1 MLASASRFAYVHVD
15 SPNKVPTDQSIK
27 GREPAV
33 DEQLGIAGSGA
44 IATGLAVC
52 ATRVGEAVLW
62 ARSEESGERARKQIA
77 KTCERMDDEAYD
89 AARVRIVTE
98 LDALAGA
105 TFLVEAI
112 AEDMSVKSELLA
124 KLDAL
129 AGPDAIIS
137 TTTSSLS
144 VSELAAASGRPE
156 LFVGLH
162 VFNPVA
168 KMRLVELAFPAQAT
182 GTTRERAAALCSVL
196 DKDAVEVPDIA
207 GFVVNRL
214 LFPYLF
220 SAVFFME
227 QTGLEPKAVDTC
239 MQLGAAHP
247 MGPIA
252 LLDYIGLD
260 VSVAIGDAIEADV
273 PQRLRD
279 LCAEGALGRKAG
291 RGLYPAEEY
300 AKPRGARVRA
310 A

>member
-1 MLASASRFAYVHVD
+1 V
-15 SPNKVPTDQSIK
+15 
-27 GREPAV
+27 E
-33 DEQLGIAGSGA
+33 EQLGIAGSGA

-52 ATRVGEAVLW
+52 AARVGEPILW
-62 ARSEESGERARKQIA
+62 ARSESSAARARKQVA
-77 KTCERMDDEAYD
+77 KTCERLGDDYD

-105 TFLVEAI
+105 SFLVEAI
-112 AEDMSVKSELLA
+112 AEDAALKRALLA
-124 KLDAL
+124 RLDGI
-129 AGPDAIIS
+129 AGPQAIIS

-144 VSELAAASGRPE
+144 VADLADASGRPQR
-156 LFVGLH
+156 FAGLH

-168 KMRLVELAFPAQAT
+168 KMRLVELAYPEQAT
-182 GTTRERAAALCSVL
+182 AATRERTAALCVAL
-196 DKDAVEVPDIA
+196 DKEAVEVPDLA

-220 SAVFFME
+220 SAVDFME
-227 QTGLEPKAVDTC
+227 RTGLEPKAVDTC

-273 PQRLRD
+273 PQSLRE
-279 LCAEGALGRKAG
+279 LCAQGALGRKAG
-291 RGLYPAEEY
+291 RGLYPAEAYE
-300 AKPRGARVRA
+300 R
-310 A
+310 

>member
-1 MLASASRFAYVHVD
+1 
-15 SPNKVPTDQSIK
+15 
-27 GREPAV
+27 V

-52 ATRVGEAVLW
+52 AVRVGEPILW
-62 ARSEESGERARKQIA
+62 ARSDASAQRAAKQIA
-77 KTCERMDDEAYD
+77 KTCQRLGEGYD
-89 AARVRIVTE
+89 AGRVQIVTE

-112 AEDMSVKSELLA
+112 AEDLAMKRELLGRLA
-124 KLDAL
+124 AL
-129 AGPDAIIS
+129 AGPEAIIS

-144 VSELAAASGRPE
+144 VAELAGASGRPE
-156 LFVGLH
+156 RFVGLH

-168 KMRLVELAFPAQAT
+168 KMKLVELAYPEQAT
-182 GTTRERAAALCSVL
+182 AATRERVAALCEAL
-196 DKDAVEVPDIA
+196 DKEAVEVPDVP

-220 SAVFFME
+220 SAVDFME
-227 QTGLEPKAVDTC
+227 RTGLQPLAVDTC

-273 PQRLRD
+273 PQSLRE
-279 LCAEGALGRKAG
+279 LCAEGALGRKSG
-291 RGLYPAEEY
+291 RGLYPAEAY
-300 AKPRGARVRA
+300 AR
-310 A
+310 

>member
-1 MLASASRFAYVHVD
+1 
-15 SPNKVPTDQSIK
+15 
-27 GREPAV
+27 V

-52 ATRVGEAVLW
+52 GARIGAPILW
-62 ARSEESGERARKQIA
+62 ARSDASAERARKQIA
-77 KTCERMDDEAYD
+77 KSCERMGEGYD
-89 AARVRIVTE
+89 AGRVRIVTDF
-98 LDALAGA
+98 DALADA
-105 TFLVEAI
+105 SFLVEAI
-112 AEDMSVKSELLA
+112 SEDTALKSELLA
-124 KLDAL
+124 RLGML
-129 AGPDAIIS
+129 AGADAVIS

-144 VSELAAASGRPE
+144 VATLAQASGRPE
-156 LFVGLH
+156 HFVGLH

-168 KMRLVELAFPAQAT
+168 KMKLVELAYPDQALA
-182 GTTRERAAALCSVL
+182 GTRERAAALCAAL
-196 DKDAVEVPDIA
+196 DKEPVEVPDLA

-220 SAVFFME
+220 SAVDFME
-227 QTGLEPKAVDTC
+227 RTGLEPQAVDTC

-273 PQRLRD
+273 PQSLRD

-291 RGLYPAEEY
+291 RGLYPAEAY
-300 AKPRGARVRA
+300 AR
-310 A
+310 

>member
-1 MLASASRFAYVHVD
+1 
-15 SPNKVPTDQSIK
+15 
-27 GREPAV
+27 V

-52 ATRVGEAVLW
+52 GARVGEPLLW
-62 ARSEESGERARKQIA
+62 ARSDASAERARKQIA
-77 KTCERMDDEAYD
+77 KTCERMGEGYD
-89 AARVRIVTE
+89 AGRVRIITDF
-98 LDALAGA
+98 DALAEA
-105 TFLVEAI
+105 SFLVEAI
-112 AEDMSVKSELLA
+112 AEDTALKSELLA
-124 KLDAL
+124 RLGVL

-144 VSELAAASGRPE
+144 VAELAQASGRPE
-156 LFVGLH
+156 QFVGLH

-168 KMRLVELAFPAQAT
+168 KMKLVELAYPEQASA
-182 GTTRERAAALCSVL
+182 GTRGRAAALCEAL
-196 DKDAVEVPDIA
+196 DKEAVEVPDLA

-220 SAVFFME
+220 SAVDFME
-227 QTGLEPKAVDTC
+227 RTGLEPQAVDTC

-273 PQRLRD
+273 PQSLRE

-291 RGLYPAEEY
+291 RGLYPAEAY
-300 AKPRGARVRA
+300 AR
-310 A
+310 

>member
-1 MLASASRFAYVHVD
+1 M
-15 SPNKVPTDQSIK
+15 
-27 GREPAV
+27 

-52 ATRVGEAVLW
+52 AARVGEPILW
-62 ARSEESGERARKQIA
+62 ARSEASAERARKQIA
-77 KTCERMDDEAYD
+77 KGCERMGEDYD
-89 AARVRIVTE
+89 AARVRIVSE
-98 LDALAGA
+98 LAELSQA

-112 AEDMSVKSELLA
+112 AESMAPKSELLA
-124 KLDAL
+124 RLGEL
-129 AGPDAIIS
+129 AGSGAILS

-144 VSELAAASGRPE
+144 VAELAAASGCPE
-156 LFVGLH
+156 RFVGLH

-168 KMRLVELAFPAQAT
+168 KMKLVELAFPPEATAQ
-182 GTTRERAAALCSVL
+182 TRERAAALCAAL
-196 DKDAVEVPDIA
+196 DKEAVEVPDVA

-220 SAVFFME
+220 SAVDFME
-227 QTGLEPKAVDTC
+227 QTGLEPQAVDTC

-273 PQRLRD
+273 PQSLRE

-291 RGLYPAEEY
+291 RGLYPAEAY
-300 AKPRGARVRA
+300 AR
-310 A
+310 

>member
-1 MLASASRFAYVHVD
+1 M
-15 SPNKVPTDQSIK
+15 
-27 GREPAV
+27 

-52 ATRVGEAVLW
+52 GARVGEPLLW
-62 ARSEESGERARKQIA
+62 ARSDASAERARKQIA
-77 KTCERMDDEAYD
+77 KTCERMGEGYD
-89 AARVRIVTE
+89 AGRVRIITDF
-98 LDALAGA
+98 DALAEA
-105 TFLVEAI
+105 SFLVEAI
-112 AEDMSVKSELLA
+112 AEDTALKSELLA
-124 KLDAL
+124 RLGVL

-144 VSELAAASGRPE
+144 VAELAQASGRPE
-156 LFVGLH
+156 QFVGLH

-168 KMRLVELAFPAQAT
+168 KMKLVELAYPEQASA
-182 GTTRERAAALCSVL
+182 GTRGRAAALCEAL
-196 DKDAVEVPDIA
+196 DKEAVEVPDLA

-220 SAVFFME
+220 SAVDFME
-227 QTGLEPKAVDTC
+227 RTGLEPQAVDTC

-273 PQRLRD
+273 PQSLRE

-291 RGLYPAEEY
+291 RGLYPAEAY
-300 AKPRGARVRA
+300 AR
-310 A
+310 